1 MRTQKIITI
10 VLLLSIFQSFLYG
23 QANERI
29 VPNSISDS
37 IPKKQNCKATEIIGI
52 ALPAAMITY
61 GIISQGNNGIRQID
75 YNVRNSIEQSN
86 GFHFEDYLQFAPAV
100 AAYAMKFSGV
110 KSSHDL
116 LDMTVLYGLSNL
128 VAGGITL
135 GTKIKVG
142 RERPDGSDR
151 QSFPSG
157 HTETAFVAA
166 EFLHQEFKD
175 QSVWISVGGYTVA
188 TIVGVARIYHDKH
201 WLSDVVTGAGI
212 GILSTKAVYWV
223 YPYLQKIFRKCE
235 IYDKYD
241 KKHNPDY
248 RQTFIFPGY
257 SNGDLYL
264 TLSKTF

>member
-1 MRTQKIITI
+1 MKIKQFLSVI
-10 VLLLSIFQSFLYG
+10 LLLMLSSLVLYG
-23 QANERI
+23 QASEPVFI
-29 VPNSISDS
+29 HTAADS
-37 IPKKQNCKATEIIGI
+37 IHRKQNGKASQIIGI

-61 GIISQGNNGIRQID
+61 GIISQGDNGIRQID
-75 YNVRNSIEQSN
+75 YHVRNSITQSN

-100 AAYAMKFSGV
+100 AAYAMKFGKVQST
-110 KSSHDL
+110 HDL
-116 LDMTVLYGLSNL
+116 LDMTILYGLSNL
-128 VAGGITL
+128 VAGGITF
-135 GTKIKVG
+135 GTKIEVG
-142 RERPDGSDR
+142 RMRPDNSDR

-175 QSVWISVGGYTVA
+175 QSVWISVGGYTAA

-201 WLSDVVTGAGI
+201 WVSDVVTGAGI

-223 YPYLQKIFRKCE
+223 YPYLQKIFKKCD

-257 SNGDLYL
+257 SNGNLSL

>member
-1 MRTQKIITI
+1 MKTQRFVTII
-10 VLLLSIFQSFLYG
+10 LLLALFQHFLYG
-23 QANERI
+23 QANEHSLLNAT
-29 VPNSISDS
+29 PDS
-37 IPKKQNCKATEIIGI
+37 IPKKQNCKASEIVGI

-61 GIISQGNNGIRQID
+61 GIISQGDNGIRQID
-75 YNVRNSIEQSN
+75 YNVRNSITQSY
-86 GFHFEDYLQFAPAV
+86 GFHFEDYLQFAPAA

-110 KSSHDL
+110 KSRHDL

-128 VAGGITL
+128 VGGGITL
-135 GTKIKVG
+135 GTKLKVG
-142 RERPDGSDR
+142 RMRPDNSDR

-175 QSVWISVGGYTVA
+175 QSVWISVGGYTAA
-188 TIVGVARIYHDKH
+188 TVVGVARIYHDKH
-201 WLSDVVTGAGI
+201 WFSDVVTGAGI

-223 YPYLQKIFRKCE
+223 YPYIQKIFRKCD

-257 SNGDLYL
+257 SNGNLCL

>member
-1 MRTQKIITI
+1 MKTQKIVTI
-10 VLLLSIFQSFLYG
+10 ILLLAVFQPFLYG
-23 QANERI
+23 QANER
-29 VPNSISDS
+29 NLLNATTDS
-37 IPKKQNCKATEIIGI
+37 IPKKQDCKAAKIVGI

-61 GIISQGNNGIRQID
+61 GAISLGNNGIRQID
-75 YNVRNSIEQSN
+75 FNVRNSITQSN
-86 GFHFEDYLQFAPAV
+86 GFRFEDYLQYTPAV
-100 AAYAMKFSGV
+100 AAYAMKFGKVGST
-110 KSSHDL
+110 HDL
-116 LDMTVLYGLSNL
+116 LDMTILYGLSNL
-128 VAGGITL
+128 VAGGITV

-142 RERPDGSDR
+142 RMRPDNTDH

-175 QSVWISVGGYTVA
+175 RSVWISVGGYTAAAV
-188 TIVGVARIYHDKH
+188 VGVARIYHDKH
-201 WLSDVVTGAGI
+201 WVSDVVTGAGV

-223 YPYLQKIFRKCE
+223 YPYLQKIFRKCD
-235 IYDKYD
+235 IYNNYD

-257 SNGDLYL
+257 SNGNLCL

>member
-1 MRTQKIITI
+1 MKMQKIVTI
-10 VLLLSIFQSFLYG
+10 ILLLAIFQPFLYG
-23 QANERI
+23 QANERSLS
-29 VPNSISDS
+29 NATADS
-37 IPKKQNCKATEIIGI
+37 IPKKRDGKASEIVGI
-52 ALPAAMITY
+52 ALPAAMIVY
-61 GIISQGNNGIRQID
+61 GAISQGDNAIRHLD
-75 YNVRNSIEQSN
+75 YNVRNSITISN
-86 GFHFEDYLQFAPAV
+86 GFHFEDYLQFAPAA

-110 KSSHDL
+110 ESRHDL

-128 VAGGITL
+128 VGGVVTV
-135 GTKIKVG
+135 GTKLKVG
-142 RERPDGSDR
+142 RMRPDNTDR

-188 TIVGVARIYHDKH
+188 TVVGVARIYHDKH
-201 WLSDVVTGAGI
+201 WVSDVVTGAGI

-223 YPYLQKIFRKCE
+223 YPYIQKIFRKCD

-248 RQTFIFPGY
+248 RQTVVFPGY
-257 SNGDLYL
+257 SNGDFCL